1 MMMAK
6 RAMWRESQLRPKD
19 DDDENDDDE
28 NDDADDYDVD
38 DDQAQPQIADIYQ
51 KVGDKNV

>member
-1 MMMAK
+1 MMMAR

-19 DDDENDDDE
+19 DNDD
-28 NDDADDYDVD
+28 NDDADDDDVD
-38 DDQAQPQIADIYQ
+38 DDQAQPQITDISQ